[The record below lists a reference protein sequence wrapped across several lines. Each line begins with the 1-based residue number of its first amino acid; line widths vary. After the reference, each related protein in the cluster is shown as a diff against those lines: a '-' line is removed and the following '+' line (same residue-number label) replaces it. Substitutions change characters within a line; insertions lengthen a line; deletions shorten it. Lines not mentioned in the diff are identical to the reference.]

1 MTIIIGYGNKL
12 RGEDSFGL
20 EVIKKLKKEKLKN
33 TQLLSLFQL
42 TPELCLDL
50 LDASEIIFIDAKY
63 SNTEHYSLSSN
74 IEIGNDIN
82 LSHHI
87 SYRTIIE
94 MLNTLYNRYPKY
106 QVYSMCTNSF
116 EKIENISSYNKVV
129 DQVKSYLILSSED

>member
-50 LDASEIIFIDAKY
+50 LDASEIIFIDAQF

-74 IEIGNDIN
+74 IEVNNSMN

-87 SYRTIIE
+87 SYRTIID
-94 MLNTLYNRYPKY
+94 MLNTLYDRYPKY

-116 EKIENISSYNKVV
+116 EKIDDIKTFYTVV
-129 DQVKSYLILSSED
+129 NQVTSYLIANCGS

>member
-1 MTIIIGYGNKL
+1 LTIIIGYGNKL

-50 LDASEIIFIDAKY
+50 LDASEIIFIDAQF

-74 IEIGNDIN
+74 IEVNNSMN

-87 SYRTIIE
+87 SYRTIID
-94 MLNTLYNRYPKY
+94 MLNTLYDRYPKY

-116 EKIENISSYNKVV
+116 EKIDDIKTFYTVV
-129 DQVKSYLILSSED
+129 NQVTSYLIANCGS

>member
-50 LDASEIIFIDAKY
+50 LDASEIIFIDAKF

-74 IEIGNDIN
+74 IEIDNSIN

-87 SYRTIIE
+87 AYRTIID
-94 MLNTLYNRYPKY
+94 MLNTLYDRYPKY

-116 EKIENISSYNKVV
+116 EKIGDIKTFYTVV
-129 DQVKSYLILSSED
+129 DQVTSYLIASSKN